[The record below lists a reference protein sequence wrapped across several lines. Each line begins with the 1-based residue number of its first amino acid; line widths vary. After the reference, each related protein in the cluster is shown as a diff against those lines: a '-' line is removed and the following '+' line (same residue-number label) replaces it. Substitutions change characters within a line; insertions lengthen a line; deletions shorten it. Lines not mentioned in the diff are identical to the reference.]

1 MLGGYKMHTNKQIM
15 DIIEQQRAKK
25 RMSMEELGKLTDT
38 SRASISRYKNG
49 SRDFPVNKAHL
60 FAQALGI
67 TTSQLLGMN
76 EVEDKNLTSTINRLN
91 EENRKSLYEYAQ
103 FLLQSQQKND

>member
-1 MLGGYKMHTNKQIM
+1 MHTNKQIM

-103 FLLQSQQKND
+103 FLLQSQEKND